1 MTDKVEESTS
11 VEAILEELASIADEL
26 ETRDLSL
33 DKALALFER
42 GVKLSAQGSRRLDEA
57 EKKLEVLLEDGE
69 RAEHSLEDA

>member
-11 VEAILEELASIADEL
+11 VEAILEELSSIADEL